1 MVNACVTEASLLIQ
15 FDIRPR
21 LLISSKL
28 SQNSGIISSKI
39 FTSYRTRK
47 FSNPTSDKL
56 YRNFSK
62 HVEN

>member
-1 MVNACVTEASLLIQ
+1 MVNVCVTEASLLIQ

-56 YRNFSK
+56 
-62 HVEN
+62 